1 MLSCNQ
7 ASDIIELDFPAMS
20 VSECEPRKELMDA
33 LGGID
38 AAFAARSKFDEF
50 LIVRSEEVIRALTP
64 DFTALAKV
72 TAMRGVIVSSESN
85 DPRFDFVSRFFAP
98 GFGVDEDPVTGSAHC
113 CLGPYW
119 AKRLGKAVMTAF
131 QASRRGGV
139 VSVRVMANRVV
150 LGGRVTTV
158 AQSKLLNFTA

>member
-1 MLSCNQ
+1 L
-7 ASDIIELDFPAMS
+7 
-20 VSECEPRKELMDA
+20 
-33 LGGID
+33 
-38 AAFAARSKFDEF
+38 
-50 LIVRSEEVIRALTP
+50 SEEVIRALRP

-72 TAMRGVIVSSESN
+72 TAMRSVIVSSESN

-98 GFGVDEDPVTGSAHC
+98 GFGVDEDPVRGSAHC

-139 VSVRVMANRVV
+139 VSVRVMANRVPSWQPV
-150 LGGRVTTV
+150 RSPQKVV
-158 AQSKLLNFTA
+158 EQSRHGIISE